1 MVVFRTGVMPMGDM
15 QLVHASCVQWPATVM
30 LMFAVLRWPKPE
42 AEGVLVG
49 VPPLNKLAG
58 VSNLVLD
65 FIPSCFSLSYHGGG
79 YKEEGGRGSSYRTI
93 HVRPWSLI
101 SAATRR
107 GFRCRSEP
115 SAILILCCCISW
127 SKGGFSEFRQ
137 WRPAPLFPPSR
148 RAKMEAA

>member
-1 MVVFRTGVMPMGDM
+1 
-15 QLVHASCVQWPATVM
+15 ATMEVDIKK
-30 LMFAVLRWPKPE
+30 R
-42 AEGVLVG
+42 
-49 VPPLNKLAG
+49 
-58 VSNLVLD
+58 
-65 FIPSCFSLSYHGGG
+65 
-79 YKEEGGRGSSYRTI
+79 GGRGSSYRTI

-148 RAKMEAA
+148 RAKMGGSLVGCFDLVFPLSTSLSFIGGVVAIPPPPSGLLPGASGIWARNEADNKDSIAFQFCLLGSYLQSVWD